1 MLKRCLHHKNKTKNK
16 KGVYTTK
23 TKQKIK
29 KVFTPQNKN
38 KKQKRCLHHK
48 TKQKS
53 FKALTIIG

>member
-1 MLKRCLHHKNKTKNK
+1 
-16 KGVYTTK
+16 
-23 TKQKIK
+23 
-29 KVFTPQNKN
+29 VFTPQKQN